1 MKAIRSIQL
10 AVVLFAIVGV
20 VSAIAH
26 GTEPAAN
33 DQSAVTYTIVYELS
47 DLPVYR
53 LGPGSSGFDPS
64 VLFALIKKSVDPE
77 SWTETDAAISAY
89 PKNLSCVITQT
100 AANHARLADFFSSLR
115 PKPVT
120 DER

>member
-10 AVVLFAIVGV
+10 AVVLVAVIGV
-20 VSAIAH
+20 VSAIAY
-26 GTEPAAN
+26 GREPAAN
-33 DQSAVTYTIVYELS
+33 EQSDVTITIIYALY

-77 SWTETDAAISAY
+77 SWDKTDATIVAY
-89 PKNLSCVITQT
+89 PQNLSCAISQT
-100 AANHARLADFFSSLR
+100 EANHARLADLFSSLR
-115 PKPVT
+115 PKSVAG
-120 DER
+120 ER

>member
-1 MKAIRSIQL
+1 MKAIRSIPL

-20 VSAIAH
+20 VSAIAY
-26 GTEPAAN
+26 GMEPGAN
-33 DQSAVTYTIVYELS
+33 NQAEKIYAMTYPLS

-64 VLFALIKKSVDPE
+64 VLIALIKKSVAPE
-77 SWTETDAAISAY
+77 SWTETDAAIAAY

-100 AANHARLADFFSSLR
+100 AANHARLADFFKSLR
-115 PKPVT
+115 PGT
-120 DER
+120 DADER